1 MLCLRFELRSV
12 YDGGCSRIHWAM
24 TDLKKIFILKE
35 LKSKQ
40 ILYLILFLDMIFKI
54 SRRRRRIVIFDSFKT
69 RFTQFRIVIVLVI
82 RPDPINGFGLLELDS
97 N

>member
-1 MLCLRFELRSV
+1 MLEIRTQVRVWWWVQSDPLS
-12 YDGGCSRIHWAM
+12 YDGFE
-24 TDLKKIFILKE
+24 KIFILKE

-54 SRRRRRIVIFDSFKT
+54 SRRRRRIVIFDSFTT